1 MFRNFEINIDSNENT
16 FIFTTIILL
25 FVIFILGSTV
35 TTEGDEG
42 RILQF
47 VSSFNNSRLGHLFG
61 TLSAEDRTQYGHNY
75 LQDFL
80 LLSLKIKSKD
90 ELMVLS

>member
-1 MFRNFEINIDSNENT
+1 MA
-16 FIFTTIILL
+16 
-25 FVIFILGSTV
+25 STV
-35 TTEGDEG
+35 TTEDDEG

-47 VSSFNNSRLGHLFG
+47 VSSFSNSRLGHHLQM
-61 TLSAEDRTQYGHNY
+61 LSAEDRIQYGRDY

-90 ELMVLS
+90 ELMVIS